1 MLCAERI
8 QIGGITSTINGTMHF
23 AQAALTRQNQT
34 MTFQCALPARPRK
47 TRQGGF
53 TLLELMIVVVIVA
66 ILAMIVYPSY
76 MEYVRRSRRSE
87 AIAEIARVQ
96 QAEERWRAN
105 SNTYT
110 TDVSSASTGLRLISS
125 TTTATSY
132 NLPSGFYS
140 ITLSNPSA
148 TGYTVTATAT
158 GAQASD
164 SKCLTLTA
172 TLLNGNITY
181 GNTGTGSVNTCW
193 NK

>member
-1 MLCAERI
+1 MLSRI
-8 QIGGITSTINGTMHF
+8 QTDGTASVINGTMRF
-23 AQAALTRQNQT
+23 AQAPFTRQNQN

-47 TRQGGF
+47 IRQSGF
-53 TLLELMIVVVIVA
+53 TLLELMIVVAIVA

-76 MEYVRRSRRSE
+76 RDYVQRSRRSE

-105 SNTYT
+105 NNAYT
-110 TDVSSASTGLRLISS
+110 TDVSSASTGLGLISS
-125 TTTATSY
+125 ATAATSY

-140 ITLSNPSA
+140 IALSNASA
-148 TGYTVTATAT
+148 TGYTVTATAA

-164 SKCLTLTA
+164 SKCQTLTA
-172 TLLNGNITY
+172 AFSAGTITY
-181 GNTGTGSVNTCW
+181 GSTGTGSVNRCW